1 MSMNF
6 TPVEKKI
13 LAMAQGDLPDSP
25 EPYADIAKACGAS
38 EEKVL
43 ELLNGLLQTGA
54 IRRFGA
60 SLAHNRAGWDYN
72 AMVAWKMTAEE
83 ASAAAGHIKTHPHI
97 SHAYLRPSPGPSWP
111 YSFYTMI
118 HARSESQRETIIAD
132 LATAWQ
138 KEYAVLRT
146 LRELKKT
153 SPVFFD

>member
-1 MSMNF
+1 MMDFS
-6 TPVEKKI
+6 PEEKRI

-25 EPYADIAKACGAS
+25 EPYAAMAEACGVS

-43 ELLNGLLQTGA
+43 KLLASLLENGA

-60 SLAHNRAGWDYN
+60 SLAHNRAGWNCN
-72 AMVAWKMTAEE
+72 AMVAWKMSAEE
-83 ASAAAGHIKTHPHI
+83 ASACAGQIKTHPGI
-97 SHAYLRPSPGPSWP
+97 SHAYLRPSPSPAWP

-118 HARSESQRETIIAD
+118 HARTESQCDEIITD
-132 LATAWQ
+132 LAKAWQ